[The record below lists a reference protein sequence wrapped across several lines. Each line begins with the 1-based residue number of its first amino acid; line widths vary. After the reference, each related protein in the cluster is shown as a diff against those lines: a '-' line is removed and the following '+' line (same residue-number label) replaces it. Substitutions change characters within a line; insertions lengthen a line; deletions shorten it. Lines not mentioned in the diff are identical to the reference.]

1 MEQLQLQE
9 LLRFYNTATREKQG
23 FRPVAPPDV
32 RMYSCGPTVYYLPH
46 VGHLRAYLTGDL
58 LRRTLEYAGYSVR
71 HVMNITDV
79 GHMTSDADEGEDK
92 MELGARREGKSP
104 WELARYYEDAF
115 FRATAEV
122 NILRPHVVSRATEH
136 IDVQLALI
144 QRLEERGFT
153 YRTSVGVIFDTGKFP
168 RYADFARLDLSGQ
181 EAGVRVA
188 VDPERKRPQD
198 FALWITNQPQH
209 LMQWDSPWGRGF
221 PGWHLECSAMA
232 MHYLGETIDIHT
244 GGIDN
249 IPVHHT
255 NEIAQSEAAT
265 GKPFVQCWVHS
276 AFLNV
281 DGQKMSKSLGNLYTV
296 EDVRQRGFSPLALR
310 YFYLGSGYR
319 NAQNFTWEALDGAQ
333 RSLMNV
339 WELCAALSAPTGEPI
354 GEYLDAFE
362 QAIADDLNTSQA
374 LAILLQML
382 RSDFPDAAKAM
393 TVTFMD
399 RILGLDLASARLRI
413 NDTWRYQGITP
424 ETERRAEH
432 LLGQRRQARQAR
444 DFSLADQLREDIGR
458 IGYKVE
464 DQGGGSVLAPMYL
477 SERED
482 VHLG

>member
-1 MEQLQLQE
+1 MVRPQLQRV
-9 LLRFYNTATREKQG
+9 LRLYNTATREKQA
-23 FRPVAPPDV
+23 FRPVSSPVV

-46 VGHLRAYLTGDL
+46 VGHLRAYLTSDL

-115 FRATAEV
+115 FQSTGEV
-122 NILRPHVVSRATEH
+122 NILRPHVVCRATEH
-136 IDVQLALI
+136 IDVQLQLI
-144 QRLEERGFT
+144 QRLEERGYT
-153 YRTSVGVIFDTGKFP
+153 YRTSVGVIFNTEKFP
-168 RYADFARLDLSGQ
+168 RYADFARLDLTGQ
-181 EAGVRVA
+181 AAGARVA
-188 VDPERKRPQD
+188 VDAERKRPQD

-232 MHYLGETIDIHT
+232 LRYLGETIDIHT
-244 GGIDN
+244 GGIDH

-265 GKPFVQCWVHS
+265 GKPFSQCWVHS

-296 EDVRQRGFSPLALR
+296 DDVRQRGFSPLALR
-310 YFYLGSGYR
+310 YYYLGSGYR
-319 NAQNFTWEALDGAQ
+319 NAQNFTWQALDGAQ
-333 RSLMNV
+333 RALMNV
-339 WELCAALSAPTGEPI
+339 WELCAVLPLPTGNPI

-362 QAIADDLNTSQA
+362 EALADDLNTSQA
-374 LAILLQML
+374 LAVLLQML
-382 RSDFPDAAKAM
+382 RSDHPGEAKAM
-393 TVTFMD
+393 TVTWID
-399 RILGLDLASARLRI
+399 RILGLDLASARLHI
-413 NDTWRYQGITP
+413 NDTWHHQGITP
-424 ETERRAEH
+424 ETERHARQ
-432 LLGQRRQARQAR
+432 LLEQRRQARQYR
-444 DFSLADQLREDIGR
+444 DFALADRLRDEIWQ

-464 DQGGGSVLAPMYL
+464 DQGGGSELVPMYL
-477 SERED
+477 SER
-482 VHLG
+482 